1 MKVDHFTL
9 APSDWVPNHATLPV
23 LLYSQIGTDMDSS
36 AFEDMFHE
44 NGWTGIWR
52 NGVFAYHHYHS
63 GAHEVLGVGRGEA
76 KLQIGGPDGK
86 ILDVRQGDC
95 LLLPAGTGHKRLES
109 SSDFQV
115 VGAYPPGQE
124 ADIQREEPTKEM
136 LALIRSL
143 PFPATDPVLK
153 TSGGLTELWRSV

>member
-1 MKVDHFTL
+1 MQIDHFIL
-9 APSDWVPNHATLPV
+9 SPSDWVPNHPTLPV
-23 LLYSQIGTDMDSS
+23 LVYSQIRADMDPS
-36 AFEDMFHE
+36 AFEDMFHD

-86 ILDVRQGDC
+86 LLDVRQGDC

-109 SSDFQV
+109 SGDFQV
-115 VGAYPPGQE
+115 VGAYPPGQA
-124 ADIQREEPTKEM
+124 ADIQRDAPNEKM
-136 LALIRSL
+136 LALIKSL
-143 PFPATDPVLK
+143 PVPETDPVLK
-153 TSGGLTELWRSV
+153 TSGGLVELWR

>member
-1 MKVDHFTL
+1 MKTDHFTL
-9 APSDWVPNHATLPV
+9 SPSAWVPNHPTLPV
-23 LLYSQIGTDMDSS
+23 LLYSNIRADMDSS
-36 AFEDMFHE
+36 AFEDMYHD
-44 NGWTGIWR
+44 NGWAGIWR
-52 NGVFAYHHYHS
+52 SGVFAYHHYHS
-63 GAHEVLGVGRGEA
+63 GAHEVLGIGRGEA

-109 SSDFQV
+109 SADFQV

-124 ADIQREEPTKEM
+124 ADIQREAPTKEM

-143 PFPATDPVLK
+143 PIPATDPVLK
-153 TSGGLTELWRSV
+153 TAGGLIELWRAA